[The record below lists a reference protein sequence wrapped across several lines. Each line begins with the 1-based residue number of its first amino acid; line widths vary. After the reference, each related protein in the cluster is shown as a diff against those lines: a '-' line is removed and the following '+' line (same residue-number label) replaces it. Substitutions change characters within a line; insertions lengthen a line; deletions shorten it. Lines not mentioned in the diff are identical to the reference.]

1 MSKTISPVDLLND
14 VQRSVIDTKGDA
26 IRALAL
32 AYDPDLEIDLREV
45 MDRLEDLIQYLNRKI
60 GKFERRA

>member
-1 MSKTISPVDLLND
+1 MSKTITAVDLLND
-14 VQRSVIDTKGDA
+14 LQRSVIDSKGDA

-32 AYDPDLEIDLREV
+32 ADDADLEIDIREV

>member
-14 VQRSVIDTKGDA
+14 LQGSIIDTKGEA
-26 IRALAL
+26 IRALSR
-32 AYDPDLEIDLREV
+32 AYDPDLEIDIREV

-60 GKFERRA
+60 GKFESRA